1 MFITPAFAQTA
12 GAAPG
17 VSDMLIQI
25 MPFILIMGIMWFLI
39 LRPQRQ
45 AQKRHQE
52 LLSNIRR
59 GDTVV
64 AGGFLA
70 KVTKVVS
77 DTELEVE
84 IADNVK
90 ARVLRS
96 LVTDVRAK
104 GEPAAATPA
113 KE

>member
-1 MFITPAFAQTA
+1 M
-12 GAAPG
+12 
-17 VSDMLIQI
+17 
-25 MPFILIMGIMWFLI
+25 
-39 LRPQRQ
+39 
-45 AQKRHQE
+45 
-52 LLSNIRR
+52 
-59 GDTVV
+59 

-70 KVTKVVS
+70 KVSKVVS

-104 GEPAAATPA
+104 GEPAPAA

>member
-1 MFITPAFAQTA
+1 MFITPAFAQ
-12 GAAPG
+12 AASPAAG
-17 VSDMLIQI
+17 VSEIMIQI

-45 AQKRHQE
+45 QQKRHQA
-52 LLSNIRR
+52 LLANIRR

-96 LVTDVRAK
+96 MVSDVRAK
-104 GEPAAATPA
+104 GEPAAPA

>member
-12 GAAPG
+12 AAAPG

-52 LLSNIRR
+52 LLANIRR

-64 AGGFLA
+64 TGGFLA
-70 KVTKVVS
+70 KVTKVIS

-90 ARVLRS
+90 ARVLRATVS
-96 LVTDVRAK
+96 DVRAK
-104 GEPAAATPA
+104 GEPAAPA

>member
-1 MFITPAFAQTA
+1 MFITPAFAQA
-12 GAAPG
+12 ASPAPG

-45 AQKRHQE
+45 SQKRHQE
-52 LLSNIRR
+52 LLGNIRR

-64 AGGFLA
+64 TGGGIIA
-70 KVTKVVS
+70 KVTKVIS

-96 LVTDVRAK
+96 GVTDVRAK
-104 GEPAAATPA
+104 GEPAAPA

>member
-1 MFITPAFAQTA
+1 MFITPAFAQA
-12 GAAPG
+12 AAPAAG
-17 VSDMLIQI
+17 VSEIMIQI

-45 AQKRHQE
+45 QQKRHQA
-52 LLSNIRR
+52 LLANIRR

-96 LVTDVRAK
+96 MVSDVRAK
-104 GEPAAATPA
+104 GEPAAPA